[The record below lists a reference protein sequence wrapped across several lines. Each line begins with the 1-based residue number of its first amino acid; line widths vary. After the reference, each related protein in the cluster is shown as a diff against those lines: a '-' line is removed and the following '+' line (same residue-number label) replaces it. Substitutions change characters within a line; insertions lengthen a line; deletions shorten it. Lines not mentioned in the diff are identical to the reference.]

1 MKTKLVIFAFFA
13 SLMSNG
19 VFAQDKTTV
28 TATNT
33 DISDNLD
40 LKAVA
45 SIFGDSKDLED
56 FERRLNDPD
65 MQISNLDL
73 NGDNEVDY
81 LRVIESVE
89 GNTHL
94 IIIQSVL
101 DKDVYQDVAT
111 VEVEKDANN
120 NVQVQVVGDVY
131 MYGSDYIYE
140 PVYITRPIIYD
151 YFWIGGYHPYYSS
164 WYWGYYPSYY
174 HVWHP
179 YPIYRYRRNIH
190 VHINTHNHYN
200 YVHTRRSA
208 RAAALYN
215 TRRSNGY
222 EVRHPEN
229 SFTRRNPNVTNRH
242 ELTQTRRTQ
251 SSGTRSSGTRS
262 GLYTPNTR
270 NAAGTGGVRTHSA
283 NTRSNGTRTTT
294 SPTRANS
301 NVRTNTSGNT
311 RSSGTTR
318 ATIPASGTRNNTSVR
333 TAPAPGNV
341 RTNTDIAPASS
352 GTRIQSTNNINTRV
366 ESPRVNTRTES
377 PGPAAQ
383 QRIETPRVSPSP
395 GNAPRQNSAPRNE
408 TPQRNEQRG
417 GRR

>member
-1 MKTKLVIFAFFA
+1 
-13 SLMSNG
+13 MSNG

-40 LKAVA
+40 LRAVA
-45 SIFGDSKDLED
+45 SIFGDSKDLAD
-56 FERRLNDPD
+56 FEKRLNDPNL
-65 MQISNLDL
+65 QISNLDL

-81 LRVIESVE
+81 LRVIETVE

-131 MYGSDYIYE
+131 MYGDNYIYE
-140 PVYITRPIIYD
+140 PVYVTRPIIYD
-151 YFWIGGYHPYYSS
+151 YFWIGGYQPYYSS

-190 VHINTHNHYN
+190 SHINTHNHYN
-200 YVHTRRSA
+200 YVHTRRST

-242 ELTQTRRTQ
+242 ELTQTKRTQ
-251 SSGTRSSGTRS
+251 GSGTRK

-270 NAAGTGGVRTHSA
+270 NATRTGGVRSNSG
-283 NTRSNGTRTTT
+283 NTRNNGTRTTT
-294 SPTRANS
+294 TPTRTNPS
-301 NVRTNTSGNT
+301 VRASTSGNT

-333 TAPAPGNV
+333 TTPASGNV
-341 RTNTDIAPASS
+341 RPNATVTPANS
-352 GTRIQSTNNINTRV
+352 GTRATQTVRQNNVSTRTV
-366 ESPRVNTRTES
+366 APRVNTT
-377 PGPAAQ
+377 PAPA
-383 QRIETPRVSPSP
+383 PRVSTPRP
-395 GNAPRQNSAPRNE
+395 TVQPRTTAPTQRVA
-408 TPQRNEQRG
+408 TPQQNNQQRG
-417 GRR
+417 GRK